1 MKREGLLKL
10 LPATGVAVLVAA
22 CTNMSGLSGS
32 STYACKAPD
41 GVACDSV
48 SGTYANAL
56 QNNLP
61 SQQRRASPAPAFDR
75 RESALSPGSPDQSTS
90 TSRAPMLAPTAAPLR
105 LIQPLAIPVSVD
117 SSAGPAAPLHSSARI
132 LRLWFKPWEDADH
145 DLVDQGFIY
154 VQIDS
159 GQWLVD
165 HIERQVRDAY
175 APVRPPT
182 RSATGPGTGDA
193 RANTATSPKSLQK
206 PLARDIPSF
215 AGNRPV
221 APNPDANE

>member
-1 MKREGLLKL
+1 MTRRAVQTLLA
-10 LPATGVAVLVAA
+10 ATGLAMLAA

-48 SGTYANAL
+48 SGTYANAI

-75 RESALSPGSPDQSTS
+75 HESALLPGAHDQSTVPAAVL
-90 TSRAPMLAPTAAPLR
+90 APMAAPLR
-105 LIQPLAIPVSVD
+105 LNPSLAIPVSVD

-154 VQIDS
+154 VQIDG

-165 HIERQVRDAY
+165 HVERQVRDAY
-175 APVRPPT
+175 APLRPPT
-182 RSATGPGTGDA
+182 RAAASAGAGESRAGASNGPNSLVRPLSGD
-193 RANTATSPKSLQK
+193 N
-206 PLARDIPSF
+206 PSF
-215 AGNRPV
+215 AGSRPV
-221 APNPDANE
+221 APRPDASE